1 MCLTITGDLSDP
13 FFTGKT
19 SSASVKHN
27 ECQFVH
33 VLYLASRYIFVS
45 RTQDRLANHL
55 GTQDRLARADSDVC
69 EMILSARRLQC
80 IDAND
85 DNIHINGD
93 GVTCMTAARQLLLLC
108 GTL

>member
-33 VLYLASRYIFVS
+33 VLYLASRYTFVS
-45 RTQDRLANHL
+45 R
-55 GTQDRLARADSDVC
+55 TQDRLARADSDVC